1 MDCARC
7 VSLAGRIRSNPSSF
21 VIEGRRRTLILAFN
35 SSYGGH
41 MPGQLAVHEL
51 ELIYDDLARAIDSV
65 EPDKRSIFLVKLALM
80 NADEIGSADI
90 VRSHIQASIKDL

>member
-1 MDCARC
+1 
-7 VSLAGRIRSNPSSF
+7 
-21 VIEGRRRTLILAFN
+21 
-35 SSYGGH
+35 